1 MKEHSTLMA
10 DSNLEVMH
18 PFIRCECDTNVF
30 LISDSNPSVM
40 LGFVIFFAFFPL
52 STQLLAN
59 VKDKI
64 LSVLN

>member
-40 LGFVIFFAFFPL
+40 LGFVIFFAFFPYP
-52 STQLLAN
+52 
-59 VKDKI
+59 
-64 LSVLN
+64 LNF